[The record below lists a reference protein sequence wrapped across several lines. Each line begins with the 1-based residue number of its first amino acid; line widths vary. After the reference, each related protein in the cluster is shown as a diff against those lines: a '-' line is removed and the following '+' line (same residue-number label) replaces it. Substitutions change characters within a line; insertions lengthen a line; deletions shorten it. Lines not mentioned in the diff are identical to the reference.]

1 MSGATAR
8 DCLLPKARSLIRG
21 PKSLD
26 FGRMSLRHEWKD
38 AEKNVRFSPDRS
50 PTVHGGKLPINPPK
64 FMGRE
69 DTDRGHKYT
78 RTKRARRSQDQ
89 TRPNPFQNR
98 LPKNAPQEWGLQAQR
113 NPPDAR
119 KSRTK
124 SPFATQR
131 PDTQFPIVDG
141 QWIPKDTAFGTQES
155 NSPFKDRPVVLLTRS
170 AFLNPS
176 AEV

>member
-1 MSGATAR
+1 MEGHGKKQT
-8 DCLLPKARSLIRG
+8 
-21 PKSLD
+21 
-26 FGRMSLRHEWKD
+26 F
-38 AEKNVRFSPDRS
+38 FPDRS
-50 PTVHGGKLPINPPK
+50 PTVHVGKLPINPPN

-69 DTDRGHKYT
+69 DTDRGHGYT
-78 RTKRARRSQDQ
+78 HTKHAWRSQDQ
-89 TRPNPFQNR
+89 TRPNPFQNQ
-98 LPKNAPQEWGLQAQR
+98 LPKNLSQEWGLQAQR

-131 PDTQFPIVDG
+131 PDTHFPIMDR

-170 AFLNPS
+170 AFPNPS
-176 AEV
+176 AEAWEPPASEPGSVAVRRPTPAYSTSDVRHKRAR